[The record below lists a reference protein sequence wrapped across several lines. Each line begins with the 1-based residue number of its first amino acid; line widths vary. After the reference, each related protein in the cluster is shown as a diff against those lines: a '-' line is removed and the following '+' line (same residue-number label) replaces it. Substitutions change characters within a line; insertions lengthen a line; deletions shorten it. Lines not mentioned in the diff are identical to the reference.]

1 MQVHLSTLYHTF
13 YFCTT
18 TISMS
23 KWFGCLAIV
32 KQASVSLSIRF
43 GCVCTCARVKRGVG
57 KKTTGRVLGYNVDVS
72 VTGPI
77 VQH

>member
-1 MQVHLSTLYHTF
+1 MQLDLPILYHTF

-18 TISMS
+18 KISMS

-43 GCVCTCARVKRGVG
+43 GCVCMCARVKMGVG
-57 KKTTGRVLGYNVDVS
+57 KKHYWSSMGV
-72 VTGPI
+72 
-77 VQH
+77 